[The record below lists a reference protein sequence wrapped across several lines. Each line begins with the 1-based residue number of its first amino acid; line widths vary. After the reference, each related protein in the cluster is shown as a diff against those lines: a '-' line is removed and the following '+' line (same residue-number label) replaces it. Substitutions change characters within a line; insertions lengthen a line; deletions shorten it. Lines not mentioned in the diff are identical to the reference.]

1 MPATIDSHS
10 DWHRLRPATTH
21 AVHVLLEQLENSE
34 ATEQG
39 ILDAYLYAKR
49 LLAESTQALLRAG
62 LPERYEP
69 FHEMRSNLEEE
80 LRRRYGDRID
90 SRYLTVP
97 YGSRVHE
104 QLFTVLV
111 QHLGEPVTADYLR
124 VVTADSVHA
133 ERRTR
138 ELREL
143 GLRVESKKVN
153 SGDVYILASLELD
166 FNLIP
171 AVIKNNIR
179 AKGPGPG
186 TAELLAELGY

>member
-1 MPATIDSHS
+1 M
-10 DWHRLRPATTH
+10 
-21 AVHVLLEQLENSE
+21 LLEQLQNSE
-34 ATEQG
+34 ASEQS

-80 LRRRYGDRID
+80 LKHRYGHRID
-90 SRYLTVP
+90 AKYLTVP

-104 QLFTVLV
+104 LLFTVLV

-143 GLRVESKKVN
+143 GLRVESKKIN
-153 SGDVYILASLELD
+153 SGDVYILSNLELD
-166 FNLIP
+166 FDLIP
-171 AVIKNNIR
+171 AIIKNNIR
-179 AKGPGPG
+179 TKGPGPG
-186 TAELLAELGY
+186 TNELLAELGY